1 MDEALTTAI
10 DDRPSAYLAGACNI
24 GGAEIAQRQ
33 RIGLIQLA
41 VVVAVG
47 AALLALDT
55 PPWTRIVIWP
65 LLAAAFVTLE
75 QVRRRFCVAFGFAGL
90 RNFGRLG
97 QAERIEDADAR
108 ATDRRAA
115 LVMVTYCALAAAAV
129 TAVFV
134 AIPG

>member
-1 MDEALTTAI
+1 MVVAL
-10 DDRPSAYLAGACNI
+10 DGDQGRYRPGACNI
-24 GGAEIAQRQ
+24 GPEEMAARR
-33 RIGLIQLA
+33 RIGLVQLA
-41 VVVAVG
+41 LAVALG

-55 PPWTRIVIWP
+55 PPWTRIAVWP
-65 LLAAAFVTLE
+65 LLAAALVTLE

-97 QAERIEDADAR
+97 HAERIEDADAR

-129 TAVFV
+129 TALFV
-134 AIPG
+134 GIPG

>member
-1 MDEALTTAI
+1 MVVAL
-10 DDRPSAYLAGACNI
+10 DGDQERYRPGACNI
-24 GGAEIAQRQ
+24 GPEEMGARR
-33 RIGLIQLA
+33 RIGVVQLVLA
-41 VVVAVG
+41 VTLF

-55 PPWTRIVIWP
+55 PPWTRIVVWP

-97 QAERIEDADAR
+97 QAERIEDAGAR

-115 LVMVTYCALAAAAV
+115 VVMVTYCALAAAAV
-129 TAVFV
+129 TALFV

>member
-1 MDEALTTAI
+1 MVVALDGDQGTY
-10 DDRPSAYLAGACNI
+10 RPGACNI
-24 GGAEIAQRQ
+24 GPEETAARR
-33 RIGLIQLA
+33 RIGLIQLVLA
-41 VVVAVG
+41 VTLGAVLSG
-47 AALLALDT
+47 LDT
-55 PPWTRIVIWP
+55 PPWTRIVVWP
-65 LLAAAFVTLE
+65 LLAAALVTLE
-75 QVRRRFCVAFGFAGL
+75 QVRRRFCVAFGLAGL

-97 QAERIEDADAR
+97 QAERIDDADAR